1 MFGRKMPEQKKMKK
15 KDLWKYLKTKE
26 GKQRFKE
33 WSIKKGAENM
43 AKWKVK
49 YLKDEEKRS
58 QVAVK
63 AKS

>member
-1 MFGRKMPEQKKMKK
+1 MKK